1 MSTFDTVV
9 QQIARATGL
18 GASAEPFI
26 KGLASYIF
34 NKAGGVSG
42 LLQKFQ
48 NAGLGDIAR
57 SWTAGSGTMRS
68 IDANQIRSVIGN
80 EALEEIGNKAGVK
93 QGLVATYAASALPQ
107 LIRTF
112 TSGGAMP
119 DTMPAS
125 FATLVNPAPR
135 RKKPFHLWR
144 WLLPLLALLA
154 LAYCG
159 WQKRNVLTPPP
170 VATPTASLAPAVTVP
185 SLSFKN
191 TDGKVDLSGAV
202 STAAEKAGAIGALAG
217 VFGQKNVTANVS
229 VNPDLAPASW
239 MDSLKAVV
247 TAPVVK
253 SNGLAFK
260 FNGDKLDL
268 DTSKL
273 PTPEAREELSQLFQN
288 RFSNVEIAGLYQ
300 PGLEALGELRAGF
313 GAQDLTNALNQTDIT
328 FANNS
333 DVVSTS
339 SLAVV
344 AEAAKAIKS
353 APAGMKIDI
362 GGYTDS
368 NGSDAANLAL
378 SERRAKAVVEALVAK
393 GVPAGQ
399 LKATGHGESD
409 PIADNSTEAG
419 RAANR
424 RTVYTVY

>member
-9 QQIARATGL
+9 QQIAKATGL
-18 GASAEPFI
+18 GATAEPFI

-34 NKAGGVSG
+34 NKSGGVSG
-42 LLQKFQ
+42 LLQKFD

-68 IDANQIRSVIGN
+68 IDAGQIRSVLGS
-80 EALEEIGNKAGVK
+80 EALQEIGKEAGVN
-93 QGLVATYAASALPQ
+93 QGLVATYAASALPP

-119 DTMPAS
+119 ASMPAS
-125 FATLVNPAPR
+125 FANLISPTPR

-170 VATPTASLAPAVTVP
+170 VATPTATLAPAVTVP

-191 TDGKVDLSGAV
+191 TGGKIDLGGV
-202 STAAEKAGAIGALAG
+202 VRTAAEKAGAIGAFAG
-217 VFGQKNVTANVS
+217 VYGQKNVNANVA
-229 VNPDLAPASW
+229 VNPDVSPATW
-239 MDSLKAVV
+239 MDSLKAVA
-247 TAPVVK
+247 TAPVAK
-253 SNGLAFK
+253 TDGLAFK
-260 FNGDKLDL
+260 FTGDTLDL

-273 PTPEAREELSQLFQN
+273 PTAEAREELSKLFQN
-288 RFSNVEIAGLYQ
+288 RFSDVEIKGLYQ

-328 FANNS
+328 FDNNS

-378 SERRAKAVVEALVAK
+378 SERRAKAVMKALIDK

-409 PIADNSTEAG
+409 PIASNNTEAG

-424 RTVYTVY
+424 RTLYTVY

>member
-18 GASAEPFI
+18 GAGAEQFI
-26 KGLASYIF
+26 KVLAGYIF

-42 LLQKFQ
+42 LLQKFE
-48 NAGLGDIAR
+48 NAGLGDIAK
-57 SWTAGSGTMRS
+57 SWTAGNGTPRS
-68 IDANQIRSVIGN
+68 IDAGQIRSVLGN
-80 EALEEIGNKAGVK
+80 EALEEIGNKAHVK
-93 QGLVATYAASALPQ
+93 PGLVAAHAASALPV
-107 LIRTF
+107 LIRTL
-112 TSGGAMP
+112 TSGGALP
-119 DTMPAS
+119 SSMPAS

-170 VATPTASLAPAVTVP
+170 VATPTATLAPAVTVP

-191 TDGKVDLSGAV
+191 TGGKIDLGGV
-202 STAAEKAGAIGALAG
+202 VRTAAEKAGAIGAFAG
-217 VFGQKNVTANVS
+217 VYGQKNVNANVA
-229 VNPDLAPASW
+229 VNPDVSPATW
-239 MDSLKAVV
+239 MDSLKAVA
-247 TAPVVK
+247 TAPVAK
-253 SNGLAFK
+253 TDGLAFK
-260 FNGDKLDL
+260 FTGDTLDL

-273 PTPEAREELSQLFQN
+273 PTAEAREELSKLFQN
-288 RFSNVEIAGLYQ
+288 RFSDVEIKGLYQ

-328 FANNS
+328 FDNNS

-378 SERRAKAVVEALVAK
+378 SERRAKAVMKALIDK

-409 PIADNSTEAG
+409 PIASNNTEAG

-424 RTVYTVY
+424 RTLYTVY